1 MARQLTITLDD
12 EMAEKL
18 EEQSR
23 RTGVTVEDAVKEAVR
38 GRLDAQAPKERKP
51 FKVIGARDLGALPGV
66 NFDCPWKLIDE
77 LDELERE
84 SK

>member
-12 EMAEKL
+12 ETAKKL
-18 EEQSR
+18 EEQSHR
-23 RTGVTVEDAVKEAVR
+23 AGVTVEDAVKEAVQ
-38 GRLDAQAPKERKP
+38 GRVDGTTTKSGRP
-51 FKVIGARDLGALPGV
+51 FKVWAKDLGARPGV
-66 NFDCPWKLIDE
+66 NFDCPWKLLDE